1 MSYINALNLFE
12 LKDGYSIEEL
22 KQTYRALSKK
32 YHPDYKQNASLEEQ
46 KESEEL
52 MKRINE
58 AYDILKNNLGKE
70 KTKFNIETYKKEK
83 IDDLDKYYIDDD
95 MIIAQAG
102 CSIIALS
109 YMAMNRSLSGLEWA
123 SGIPGTVGGACYMNA
138 GAYLKSVSDVLISVT
153 VLDEDYNVL
162 EIPLKDLE
170 FGYRKSNLMDKGY
183 IILGAKFKLS
193 KGNYDDIL
201 NLITERRERRY
212 KNQPLNYPSAGSVFR
227 NPDGDY
233 AGRLIEECNL
243 KGYIKGGAKISDMH
257 ANFIVNYNNATS
269 SDVKD
274 LIELAKLKVHEKF
287 NIDLKCEQ
295 ELFNWE

>member
-1 MSYINALNLFE
+1 MDDIIKGLE
-12 LKDGYSIEEL
+12 K
-22 KQTYRALSKK
+22 SK
-32 YHPDYKQNASLEEQ
+32 
-46 KESEEL
+46 
-52 MKRINE
+52 
-58 AYDILKNNLGKE
+58 YDIKENVSFKKLTTYKTGGVCKYLISPFEVLALIELLKVLKKNNIKFKIFGNGSNILASDKVYDGVIIRLD
-70 KTKFNIETYKKEK
+70 KFNKVKVDGDIVYAEAFVNL
-83 IDDLDKYYIDDD
+83 I
-95 MIIAQAG
+95 
-102 CSIIALS
+102 
-109 YMAMNRSLSGLEWA
+109 SLSLTCLNNNLTGFEWA

-243 KGYIKGGAKISDMH
+243 KGYVKGGAKISDMH

>member
-1 MSYINALNLFE
+1 MDDIIKGLE
-12 LKDGYSIEEL
+12 K
-22 KQTYRALSKK
+22 SK
-32 YHPDYKQNASLEEQ
+32 
-46 KESEEL
+46 
-52 MKRINE
+52 
-58 AYDILKNNLGKE
+58 YDIKENVSFKTLTTYKTGGVCKYLISPFEVLALIELLKLLKENNIKFKIFGNGSNILASDKVYDGVIIRLDKFNKVKVDGDIVYAEAFVNLISLSLTCLNNNLTG
-70 KTKFNIETYKKEK
+70 F
-83 IDDLDKYYIDDD
+83 
-95 MIIAQAG
+95 
-102 CSIIALS
+102 
-109 YMAMNRSLSGLEWA
+109 EWA

-212 KNQPLNYPSAGSVFR
+212 KSQPLNYPSAGSVFR

-243 KGYIKGGAKISDMH
+243 KGYVKGGAKISDMH

>member
-1 MSYINALNLFE
+1 MDDIIKGLE
-12 LKDGYSIEEL
+12 K
-22 KQTYRALSKK
+22 SK
-32 YHPDYKQNASLEEQ
+32 
-46 KESEEL
+46 
-52 MKRINE
+52 
-58 AYDILKNNLGKE
+58 YDIKENVSFKTLTTYKTGGVCKYLISPFEVLALIELLKVLKENNIKFKIFGNGSNILASDKVYDGVIIRLDKFNKVKVDGDIVYAEAFVNLISLSLTCLNNNLTG
-70 KTKFNIETYKKEK
+70 F
-83 IDDLDKYYIDDD
+83 
-95 MIIAQAG
+95 
-102 CSIIALS
+102 
-109 YMAMNRSLSGLEWA
+109 EWA

-193 KGNYDDIL
+193 KGCYDDIL
-201 NLITERRERRY
+201 NLVTERRERRY
-212 KNQPLNYPSAGSVFR
+212 KSQPLNYPSAGSVFR

>member
-1 MSYINALNLFE
+1 MDDIIKGLE
-12 LKDGYSIEEL
+12 K
-22 KQTYRALSKK
+22 SK
-32 YHPDYKQNASLEEQ
+32 
-46 KESEEL
+46 
-52 MKRINE
+52 
-58 AYDILKNNLGKE
+58 YDIKENVSFKTLTTYKTGGVCKYLISPFEVLALIELLKVLKKNNIKFKIFGNGSNILASDKVYDGVIIRLD
-70 KTKFNIETYKKEK
+70 KFNKVKVDGDIVYAEAFVNL
-83 IDDLDKYYIDDD
+83 I
-95 MIIAQAG
+95 
-102 CSIIALS
+102 
-109 YMAMNRSLSGLEWA
+109 SLSLTCLNNNLTGFEWA

-153 VLDEDYNVL
+153 ILDEDYNVL

-243 KGYIKGGAKISDMH
+243 KGYVKGGAKISDMH

>member
-1 MSYINALNLFE
+1 MDDIIKGLE
-12 LKDGYSIEEL
+12 K
-22 KQTYRALSKK
+22 SK
-32 YHPDYKQNASLEEQ
+32 
-46 KESEEL
+46 
-52 MKRINE
+52 
-58 AYDILKNNLGKE
+58 YDIKENVSFKTLTTYKTGGVCKYLISPFEVLSLIELLKVLKKNNIKFKIFGNGSNILASDKVYDGVIIRLD
-70 KTKFNIETYKKEK
+70 KFNKVKVDGDIVYAEAFVNL
-83 IDDLDKYYIDDD
+83 I
-95 MIIAQAG
+95 
-102 CSIIALS
+102 
-109 YMAMNRSLSGLEWA
+109 SLSLTCLNNNLTGFEWA

-153 VLDEDYNVL
+153 VLDENYNVL

-212 KNQPLNYPSAGSVFR
+212 KSQPLNYPSAGSVFR

>member
-1 MSYINALNLFE
+1 MDDIIKGLE
-12 LKDGYSIEEL
+12 K
-22 KQTYRALSKK
+22 SK
-32 YHPDYKQNASLEEQ
+32 
-46 KESEEL
+46 
-52 MKRINE
+52 
-58 AYDILKNNLGKE
+58 YDIKENVSFKTLTTYKTGGVCKYLISPFEVLALIELLKVLKENNIKFKIFGNGSNILASDKVYDGVIIRLDKFNKVKVDGDIVYAEAFVNLVSLSLTCLNNNLTG
-70 KTKFNIETYKKEK
+70 F
-83 IDDLDKYYIDDD
+83 
-95 MIIAQAG
+95 
-102 CSIIALS
+102 
-109 YMAMNRSLSGLEWA
+109 EWA

-162 EIPLKDLE
+162 EISLKDLE

-212 KNQPLNYPSAGSVFR
+212 KSQPLNYPSAGSVFR

-243 KGYIKGGAKISDMH
+243 KGYVKGGAKISDMH

>member
-1 MSYINALNLFE
+1 MDDIINGLE
-12 LKDGYSIEEL
+12 K
-22 KQTYRALSKK
+22 SK
-32 YHPDYKQNASLEEQ
+32 
-46 KESEEL
+46 
-52 MKRINE
+52 
-58 AYDILKNNLGKE
+58 YDIKENVSFKTLTTYKTGGVCKYLISPFEVLALIELLKVLKENNIKFKIFGNGSNILASDKVYDGVIIRLDKFNKVKVDGDIVYAEAFVNLISLSLTCLNNNLTG
-70 KTKFNIETYKKEK
+70 F
-83 IDDLDKYYIDDD
+83 
-95 MIIAQAG
+95 
-102 CSIIALS
+102 
-109 YMAMNRSLSGLEWA
+109 EWA

-153 VLDEDYNVL
+153 VLDENYDVV
-162 EIPLKDLE
+162 EIPLKDLK
-170 FGYRKSNLMDKGY
+170 FGYRKSSLMDKGY

-193 KGNYDDIL
+193 KGCYDDIL
-201 NLITERRERRY
+201 NLVTERRERRY
-212 KNQPLNYPSAGSVFR
+212 KSQPLNYPSAGSVFR

-243 KGYIKGGAKISDMH
+243 KGYVKGGAKISDMH
-257 ANFIVNYNNATS
+257 ANFIINYNNATS

>member
-1 MSYINALNLFE
+1 MDDIINGLE
-12 LKDGYSIEEL
+12 K
-22 KQTYRALSKK
+22 SK
-32 YHPDYKQNASLEEQ
+32 
-46 KESEEL
+46 
-52 MKRINE
+52 
-58 AYDILKNNLGKE
+58 YDIKENVSFKTLTTYKTGGVCKYLISPFEVLALIELLKVLKENNIKFKIFGNGSNILASDKVYDGVIIRLDKFNKVKVDGDIVYAEAFVNLISLSLTCLNNNLTG
-70 KTKFNIETYKKEK
+70 F
-83 IDDLDKYYIDDD
+83 
-95 MIIAQAG
+95 
-102 CSIIALS
+102 
-109 YMAMNRSLSGLEWA
+109 EWA

-153 VLDEDYNVL
+153 VLDENYDVV

-170 FGYRKSNLMDKGY
+170 FGYRKSSLMDKGY

-193 KGNYDDIL
+193 KGSYDDIL
-201 NLITERRERRY
+201 NLVTERRERRY
-212 KNQPLNYPSAGSVFR
+212 KSQPLNYPSAGSVFR

>member
-1 MSYINALNLFE
+1 MDDIIKGLE
-12 LKDGYSIEEL
+12 K
-22 KQTYRALSKK
+22 SK
-32 YHPDYKQNASLEEQ
+32 
-46 KESEEL
+46 
-52 MKRINE
+52 
-58 AYDILKNNLGKE
+58 YDIKENVSFKTLTTYKTGGVCKYLISPFEVLALIELLKVLKENNIKFKIFGNGSNILASDKVYDGVIIRLDKFNKVKVDGDIVYAEAFVNLISLSLTCLNNNL
-70 KTKFNIETYKKEK
+70 
-83 IDDLDKYYIDDD
+83 
-95 MIIAQAG
+95 AG
-102 CSIIALS
+102 F
-109 YMAMNRSLSGLEWA
+109 EWA

-212 KNQPLNYPSAGSVFR
+212 KSQPLNYPSAGSVFR

-243 KGYIKGGAKISDMH
+243 KGYVKGGAKISDMH

>member
-1 MSYINALNLFE
+1 MDDIIKGLE
-12 LKDGYSIEEL
+12 K
-22 KQTYRALSKK
+22 SK
-32 YHPDYKQNASLEEQ
+32 
-46 KESEEL
+46 
-52 MKRINE
+52 
-58 AYDILKNNLGKE
+58 YDIKENVSFKTLTTYKTGGVCKYLISPFEVLALIELLKVLKKNNIKFKIFGNGSNILASDKVYDGVIIRLD
-70 KTKFNIETYKKEK
+70 KFNKVKVDGDIVYAEAFVNL
-83 IDDLDKYYIDDD
+83 I
-95 MIIAQAG
+95 
-102 CSIIALS
+102 
-109 YMAMNRSLSGLEWA
+109 SLSLTCLNNNLTGFEWA

-153 VLDEDYNVL
+153 ILDEDYNVL

-274 LIELAKLKVHEKF
+274 LIELAKLKVHKKF

>member
-1 MSYINALNLFE
+1 MDDIIKGLE
-12 LKDGYSIEEL
+12 K
-22 KQTYRALSKK
+22 SK
-32 YHPDYKQNASLEEQ
+32 
-46 KESEEL
+46 
-52 MKRINE
+52 
-58 AYDILKNNLGKE
+58 YDIKENVSFKTLTTYKTGGVCKYLISPFEVLSLIELLKVLKKNNIKFKIFGNGSNILASDKVYDGVIIRLD
-70 KTKFNIETYKKEK
+70 KFNKVKVDGDIVYAEAFVNL
-83 IDDLDKYYIDDD
+83 I
-95 MIIAQAG
+95 
-102 CSIIALS
+102 
-109 YMAMNRSLSGLEWA
+109 SLSLTCLNNNLTGFEWA

-287 NIDLKCEQ
+287 NVDLKCEQ

>member
-1 MSYINALNLFE
+1 MDDIIKGLE
-12 LKDGYSIEEL
+12 K
-22 KQTYRALSKK
+22 SK
-32 YHPDYKQNASLEEQ
+32 
-46 KESEEL
+46 
-52 MKRINE
+52 
-58 AYDILKNNLGKE
+58 YDIKENVSFKTLTTYKTGGVCKYLISPFEVLALIELLKVLKENNIKFKIFGNGSNILASDKVYDGVIIRLDKFNKVKVDGDIVYAEAFVNLISLSLTCLNNNLTG
-70 KTKFNIETYKKEK
+70 F
-83 IDDLDKYYIDDD
+83 
-95 MIIAQAG
+95 
-102 CSIIALS
+102 
-109 YMAMNRSLSGLEWA
+109 EWA

-212 KNQPLNYPSAGSVFR
+212 KSQPLNYPSAGSVFR

-243 KGYIKGGAKISDMH
+243 KGYVKGGAKISDMH

>member
-1 MSYINALNLFE
+1 MDDIIKGLE
-12 LKDGYSIEEL
+12 K
-22 KQTYRALSKK
+22 SK
-32 YHPDYKQNASLEEQ
+32 
-46 KESEEL
+46 
-52 MKRINE
+52 
-58 AYDILKNNLGKE
+58 YDIKENVSFKTLTTYKTGGVCKYLISPFEVLTLIELLKVLKKNNIKFKIFGNGSNILASDKVYDGVIIRLD
-70 KTKFNIETYKKEK
+70 KFNKVKVDGDIVYAEAFVNL
-83 IDDLDKYYIDDD
+83 I
-95 MIIAQAG
+95 
-102 CSIIALS
+102 
-109 YMAMNRSLSGLEWA
+109 SLSLTCLNNNLTGFEWA

>member
-1 MSYINALNLFE
+1 MDDIIKGLE
-12 LKDGYSIEEL
+12 K
-22 KQTYRALSKK
+22 SK
-32 YHPDYKQNASLEEQ
+32 
-46 KESEEL
+46 
-52 MKRINE
+52 
-58 AYDILKNNLGKE
+58 YDIKENVSFKTLTTYKTGGVCKYLISPFEVLALIELLKVLKENNIKFKIFGNGSNILASDKVYDGVIIRLDKFNKVKVDGDIVYAEAFVNLISLSLTCLNNNLTG
-70 KTKFNIETYKKEK
+70 F
-83 IDDLDKYYIDDD
+83 
-95 MIIAQAG
+95 
-102 CSIIALS
+102 
-109 YMAMNRSLSGLEWA
+109 EWA

-162 EIPLKDLE
+162 EFPLKDLE

-212 KNQPLNYPSAGSVFR
+212 KSQPLNYPSAGSVFR

-243 KGYIKGGAKISDMH
+243 KGYVKGGAKISDMH

>member
-1 MSYINALNLFE
+1 MDDIIKGLE
-12 LKDGYSIEEL
+12 K
-22 KQTYRALSKK
+22 SK
-32 YHPDYKQNASLEEQ
+32 
-46 KESEEL
+46 
-52 MKRINE
+52 
-58 AYDILKNNLGKE
+58 YDIKENVSFKTLTTYKTGGVCKYLISPFEVLALIELLKVLKKNNIKFKIFGNGSNILASDKVYDGVIIRLD
-70 KTKFNIETYKKEK
+70 KFNKVKVDGDIVYAEAFVNL
-83 IDDLDKYYIDDD
+83 I
-95 MIIAQAG
+95 
-102 CSIIALS
+102 
-109 YMAMNRSLSGLEWA
+109 SLSLTCLNNNLTGFEWA

-138 GAYLKSVSDVLISVT
+138 GAYLKSVSDVILSVT

>member
-1 MSYINALNLFE
+1 MDDIIKGLE
-12 LKDGYSIEEL
+12 K
-22 KQTYRALSKK
+22 SK
-32 YHPDYKQNASLEEQ
+32 
-46 KESEEL
+46 
-52 MKRINE
+52 
-58 AYDILKNNLGKE
+58 YDIKENVSFKTLTTYKTGGVCKYLISPFEVLSLIELLKVLKKNNIKFKIFGNGSNILASDKVYDGVIIRLD
-70 KTKFNIETYKKEK
+70 KFNKVKVDGDIVYAEAFVNL
-83 IDDLDKYYIDDD
+83 I
-95 MIIAQAG
+95 
-102 CSIIALS
+102 
-109 YMAMNRSLSGLEWA
+109 SLSLTCLNNNLTGFEWA
-123 SGIPGTVGGACYMNA
+123 SGIPGTVGGACYMNT

>member
-1 MSYINALNLFE
+1 MDDIIKGLE
-12 LKDGYSIEEL
+12 K
-22 KQTYRALSKK
+22 SK
-32 YHPDYKQNASLEEQ
+32 
-46 KESEEL
+46 
-52 MKRINE
+52 
-58 AYDILKNNLGKE
+58 YDIKENVSFKTLTTYKTGGVCKYLISPFEVLSLIELLKVLKENNIKFKIFGNGSNILASDKVYDGVIIRLDKFNKVKVDGDIVYAEAFVNLISLSLTCLNNNLTG
-70 KTKFNIETYKKEK
+70 F
-83 IDDLDKYYIDDD
+83 
-95 MIIAQAG
+95 
-102 CSIIALS
+102 
-109 YMAMNRSLSGLEWA
+109 EWA

-243 KGYIKGGAKISDMH
+243 KGYVKGGAKISDMH

>member
-1 MSYINALNLFE
+1 MDDIIKGLE
-12 LKDGYSIEEL
+12 K
-22 KQTYRALSKK
+22 SK
-32 YHPDYKQNASLEEQ
+32 
-46 KESEEL
+46 
-52 MKRINE
+52 
-58 AYDILKNNLGKE
+58 YDIKENVSFKTLTTYKTGGVCKYLISPFEVLALIELLKVLKENNIKFKIFGNGSNILASDKVYDGVIIRLDKFNKVKVDGDIVYAEAFVNLVSLSLTCLNNNLTG
-70 KTKFNIETYKKEK
+70 F
-83 IDDLDKYYIDDD
+83 
-95 MIIAQAG
+95 
-102 CSIIALS
+102 
-109 YMAMNRSLSGLEWA
+109 EWA

-153 VLDEDYNVL
+153 VLDENYNVL

-212 KNQPLNYPSAGSVFR
+212 KSQPLNYPSAGSVFR

>member
-1 MSYINALNLFE
+1 MDDIIKGLE
-12 LKDGYSIEEL
+12 K
-22 KQTYRALSKK
+22 SK
-32 YHPDYKQNASLEEQ
+32 
-46 KESEEL
+46 
-52 MKRINE
+52 
-58 AYDILKNNLGKE
+58 YDIKENVSFKTLTTYKTGGVCKYLISPFEVLALIELLKVLKENNIKFKIFGNGSNILASDKVYDGVIIRLDKFNKVKVDGDIVYAEAFVNLISLSLTCLNNNL
-70 KTKFNIETYKKEK
+70 
-83 IDDLDKYYIDDD
+83 
-95 MIIAQAG
+95 AG
-102 CSIIALS
+102 F
-109 YMAMNRSLSGLEWA
+109 EWA

-193 KGNYDDIL
+193 KGCYDDIL

-212 KNQPLNYPSAGSVFR
+212 KSQPLNYPSAGSVFR

-243 KGYIKGGAKISDMH
+243 KGYVKGGAKISDMH

>member
-1 MSYINALNLFE
+1 MDDIIKGLE
-12 LKDGYSIEEL
+12 K
-22 KQTYRALSKK
+22 SK
-32 YHPDYKQNASLEEQ
+32 
-46 KESEEL
+46 
-52 MKRINE
+52 
-58 AYDILKNNLGKE
+58 YDIKENVSFKTLTTYKTGGVCKYLISPFEVLSLIELLKVLKENNIKFKIFGNGSNILASDKVYDGVIIRLDKFNKVKVDGDIVYAEAFVNLISLSLTCLNNNLTG
-70 KTKFNIETYKKEK
+70 F
-83 IDDLDKYYIDDD
+83 
-95 MIIAQAG
+95 
-102 CSIIALS
+102 
-109 YMAMNRSLSGLEWA
+109 EWA

-138 GAYLKSVSDVLISVT
+138 GAYLKSVGDVLISVT

-243 KGYIKGGAKISDMH
+243 KGYVKGGAKISDMH

>member
-1 MSYINALNLFE
+1 MDDIIKGLE
-12 LKDGYSIEEL
+12 K
-22 KQTYRALSKK
+22 SK
-32 YHPDYKQNASLEEQ
+32 
-46 KESEEL
+46 
-52 MKRINE
+52 
-58 AYDILKNNLGKE
+58 YDIKENVSFKTLTTYKTGGVCKYLISPFEVLALIELLKVLKENNIKFKIFGNGSNILASDKVYDGVIIRLDKFNKVKVDGNIVYAEAFVNLISLSLTCLNNNLTG
-70 KTKFNIETYKKEK
+70 F
-83 IDDLDKYYIDDD
+83 
-95 MIIAQAG
+95 
-102 CSIIALS
+102 
-109 YMAMNRSLSGLEWA
+109 EWA

-212 KNQPLNYPSAGSVFR
+212 KSQPLNYPSAGSVFR

-269 SDVKD
+269 SDVKY

>member
-1 MSYINALNLFE
+1 MDDIIKGLE
-12 LKDGYSIEEL
+12 K
-22 KQTYRALSKK
+22 SK
-32 YHPDYKQNASLEEQ
+32 
-46 KESEEL
+46 
-52 MKRINE
+52 
-58 AYDILKNNLGKE
+58 YDIKENVSFKTLTTYKTGGVCKYLISPFEVLALIELLKVLKENNIKFKIFGNGSNILASDKVYDGVIIRLDKFNKVKVDGDIVYAEAFVNLISLSLTCLNNNLTG
-70 KTKFNIETYKKEK
+70 F
-83 IDDLDKYYIDDD
+83 
-95 MIIAQAG
+95 
-102 CSIIALS
+102 
-109 YMAMNRSLSGLEWA
+109 EWA

-153 VLDEDYNVL
+153 VLDENYNVL

-243 KGYIKGGAKISDMH
+243 KGYVKGGAKISDMH

>member
-1 MSYINALNLFE
+1 MDDIIKGLE
-12 LKDGYSIEEL
+12 K
-22 KQTYRALSKK
+22 SK
-32 YHPDYKQNASLEEQ
+32 
-46 KESEEL
+46 
-52 MKRINE
+52 
-58 AYDILKNNLGKE
+58 YDIKENVSFKTLTTYKTGGVCKYLISPFEVLSLIELLKVLKKNNIKFKIFGNGSNILASDKVYDGVIIRLD
-70 KTKFNIETYKKEK
+70 KFNKVKVDGDIVYAEAFVNL
-83 IDDLDKYYIDDD
+83 I
-95 MIIAQAG
+95 
-102 CSIIALS
+102 
-109 YMAMNRSLSGLEWA
+109 SLSLTCLNNNLTGFEWA

-274 LIELAKLKVHEKF
+274 LIELAKLKVHKKF

>member
-1 MSYINALNLFE
+1 MDDIINGLE
-12 LKDGYSIEEL
+12 K
-22 KQTYRALSKK
+22 SK
-32 YHPDYKQNASLEEQ
+32 
-46 KESEEL
+46 
-52 MKRINE
+52 
-58 AYDILKNNLGKE
+58 YDIKENVSFKTLTTYKTGGVCKYLISPFEVLALIELLKVLKENNIKFKIFGNGSNILASDKVYDGVIIRLDKFNKVKVDGDIVYAEAFVNLISLSLTCLNNNL
-70 KTKFNIETYKKEK
+70 
-83 IDDLDKYYIDDD
+83 
-95 MIIAQAG
+95 AG
-102 CSIIALS
+102 F
-109 YMAMNRSLSGLEWA
+109 EWA

-153 VLDEDYNVL
+153 VLDENYNVL

-243 KGYIKGGAKISDMH
+243 KGYVKGGAKISDMH

>member
-1 MSYINALNLFE
+1 MDDIIKGLE
-12 LKDGYSIEEL
+12 K
-22 KQTYRALSKK
+22 SK
-32 YHPDYKQNASLEEQ
+32 
-46 KESEEL
+46 
-52 MKRINE
+52 
-58 AYDILKNNLGKE
+58 YDIKENVSFKTLTTYKTGGVCKYLISPFEVLALIELLKVLKENNIKFKIFGNGSNILASDKVYDGVIIRLDKFNKVKVDGDIVYAEAFVNLISLSLTCLNNNLTG
-70 KTKFNIETYKKEK
+70 F
-83 IDDLDKYYIDDD
+83 
-95 MIIAQAG
+95 
-102 CSIIALS
+102 
-109 YMAMNRSLSGLEWA
+109 EWA

-153 VLDEDYNVL
+153 VLDENYDVV

-212 KNQPLNYPSAGSVFR
+212 KSQPLNYPSAGSVFR

-243 KGYIKGGAKISDMH
+243 KGYVKGGAKISDMH

>member
-1 MSYINALNLFE
+1 MDDIIKGLE
-12 LKDGYSIEEL
+12 K
-22 KQTYRALSKK
+22 SK
-32 YHPDYKQNASLEEQ
+32 
-46 KESEEL
+46 
-52 MKRINE
+52 
-58 AYDILKNNLGKE
+58 YDIKENVSFKTLTTYKTGGVCKYLISPFEVLALIELLKVLKKNNIKFKIFGNGSNILASDKVYDGVIIRLD
-70 KTKFNIETYKKEK
+70 KFNKVKVDGDIVYAEAFVNL
-83 IDDLDKYYIDDD
+83 I
-95 MIIAQAG
+95 
-102 CSIIALS
+102 
-109 YMAMNRSLSGLEWA
+109 SLSLTCLNNNLTGFEWA

-243 KGYIKGGAKISDMH
+243 KGYVKGGAKISDMH

>member
-1 MSYINALNLFE
+1 MDDIIKGLE
-12 LKDGYSIEEL
+12 K
-22 KQTYRALSKK
+22 SK
-32 YHPDYKQNASLEEQ
+32 
-46 KESEEL
+46 
-52 MKRINE
+52 
-58 AYDILKNNLGKE
+58 YDIKENVSFKTLTTYKTGGVCKYLISPFEVLALIELLKVLKENNIKFKIFGNGSNILASDKVYDGVIIRLDKFNKVKVDGNIVYAEAFVNLISLSLTCLNNNLTG
-70 KTKFNIETYKKEK
+70 F
-83 IDDLDKYYIDDD
+83 
-95 MIIAQAG
+95 
-102 CSIIALS
+102 
-109 YMAMNRSLSGLEWA
+109 EWA

-212 KNQPLNYPSAGSVFR
+212 KSQPLNYPSAGSVFR

>member
-1 MSYINALNLFE
+1 MDDIIKGLE
-12 LKDGYSIEEL
+12 K
-22 KQTYRALSKK
+22 SK
-32 YHPDYKQNASLEEQ
+32 
-46 KESEEL
+46 
-52 MKRINE
+52 
-58 AYDILKNNLGKE
+58 YDIKENVSFKTLTTYKTGGVCKYLISPFEVLALIELLKVLKKNNIKFKIFGNGSNILASDKVYDGVIIRLD
-70 KTKFNIETYKKEK
+70 KFNKVKVDGDIVYAEAFVNL
-83 IDDLDKYYIDDD
+83 I
-95 MIIAQAG
+95 
-102 CSIIALS
+102 
-109 YMAMNRSLSGLEWA
+109 SLSLTCLNNNLTGFEWA

-212 KNQPLNYPSAGSVFR
+212 KSQPLNYPSAGSVFR

>member
-1 MSYINALNLFE
+1 MDDIIKGLE
-12 LKDGYSIEEL
+12 K
-22 KQTYRALSKK
+22 SK
-32 YHPDYKQNASLEEQ
+32 
-46 KESEEL
+46 
-52 MKRINE
+52 
-58 AYDILKNNLGKE
+58 YDIKENVSFKTLTTYKTGGVCKYLISPFEVLALIELLKVLKENNIKFKIFGNGSNILASDKVYDGVIIRLDKFNKVKVDGNIVYAEAFVNLISLSLTCLNNNL
-70 KTKFNIETYKKEK
+70 
-83 IDDLDKYYIDDD
+83 
-95 MIIAQAG
+95 AG
-102 CSIIALS
+102 F
-109 YMAMNRSLSGLEWA
+109 EWA

-212 KNQPLNYPSAGSVFR
+212 KSQPLNYPSAGSVFR

-243 KGYIKGGAKISDMH
+243 KGYVKGGAKISDMH

-274 LIELAKLKVHEKF
+274 LIEFAKLKVHEKF

>member
-1 MSYINALNLFE
+1 MDDIIKGLE
-12 LKDGYSIEEL
+12 K
-22 KQTYRALSKK
+22 SK
-32 YHPDYKQNASLEEQ
+32 
-46 KESEEL
+46 
-52 MKRINE
+52 
-58 AYDILKNNLGKE
+58 YDIKENVSFKTLTTYKTGGVCKYLISPFEVLALIELLKVLKENNIKFKIFGNGSNILASDKVYDGVIIRLDKFNKVKVDGDIVYAEAFVNLISLSLTCLNNNLTG
-70 KTKFNIETYKKEK
+70 F
-83 IDDLDKYYIDDD
+83 
-95 MIIAQAG
+95 
-102 CSIIALS
+102 
-109 YMAMNRSLSGLEWA
+109 EWA

-212 KNQPLNYPSAGSVFR
+212 KSQPLNYPSAGSVFR

-274 LIELAKLKVHEKF
+274 LIEFAKLKVHEKF

>member
-1 MSYINALNLFE
+1 MDDIINGLE
-12 LKDGYSIEEL
+12 K
-22 KQTYRALSKK
+22 SK
-32 YHPDYKQNASLEEQ
+32 
-46 KESEEL
+46 
-52 MKRINE
+52 
-58 AYDILKNNLGKE
+58 YDIKENVSFKTLTTYKTGGVCKYLISPFEVLALIELLKVLKENNIKFKIFGNGSNILASDKVYDGVIIRLDKFNKVKVDGDIVYAEAFVNLISLSLTCLNNNLTG
-70 KTKFNIETYKKEK
+70 F
-83 IDDLDKYYIDDD
+83 
-95 MIIAQAG
+95 
-102 CSIIALS
+102 
-109 YMAMNRSLSGLEWA
+109 EWA

-153 VLDEDYNVL
+153 VLDENYNVL

-170 FGYRKSNLMDKGY
+170 FGYRKSSLMDKGY

-193 KGNYDDIL
+193 KGSYDDIL

-212 KNQPLNYPSAGSVFR
+212 KSQPLNYPSAGSVFR

>member
-1 MSYINALNLFE
+1 MDDIIKGLE
-12 LKDGYSIEEL
+12 K
-22 KQTYRALSKK
+22 SK
-32 YHPDYKQNASLEEQ
+32 
-46 KESEEL
+46 
-52 MKRINE
+52 
-58 AYDILKNNLGKE
+58 YDIKENVSFKTLTTYKTGGVCKYLISPFEVLALIELLKVLKKNNIKFKIFGNGSNILASDKVYDGVIIRLD
-70 KTKFNIETYKKEK
+70 KFNKVKVDGDIVYAEAFVNL
-83 IDDLDKYYIDDD
+83 I
-95 MIIAQAG
+95 
-102 CSIIALS
+102 
-109 YMAMNRSLSGLEWA
+109 SLSLTCLNNNLTGFEWA

-212 KNQPLNYPSAGSVFR
+212 KSQPLNYPSAGSVFR

-243 KGYIKGGAKISDMH
+243 KGYVKGGAKISDMH

>member
-1 MSYINALNLFE
+1 MDDIINGLE
-12 LKDGYSIEEL
+12 K
-22 KQTYRALSKK
+22 SK
-32 YHPDYKQNASLEEQ
+32 
-46 KESEEL
+46 
-52 MKRINE
+52 
-58 AYDILKNNLGKE
+58 YDIKENVSFKTLTTYKTGGVCKYLISPFEVLALIELLKVLKENNIKFKIFGNGSNILASDKVYDGVIIRLDKFNKVKVDGDIVYAEAFVNLISLSLTCLNNNLTG
-70 KTKFNIETYKKEK
+70 F
-83 IDDLDKYYIDDD
+83 
-95 MIIAQAG
+95 
-102 CSIIALS
+102 
-109 YMAMNRSLSGLEWA
+109 EWA

-153 VLDEDYNVL
+153 VLDENYNVL

-170 FGYRKSNLMDKGY
+170 FGYRKSSLMDKGY

-193 KGNYDDIL
+193 KGCYDDIL
-201 NLITERRERRY
+201 NLVAERRERRY
-212 KNQPLNYPSAGSVFR
+212 KSQPLNYPSAGSVFR

>member
-1 MSYINALNLFE
+1 MDDIIKGLE
-12 LKDGYSIEEL
+12 K
-22 KQTYRALSKK
+22 SK
-32 YHPDYKQNASLEEQ
+32 
-46 KESEEL
+46 
-52 MKRINE
+52 
-58 AYDILKNNLGKE
+58 YDIKENVSFKTLTTYKTGGVCKYLISPFEVLSLIELLKVLKKNNIKFKIFGNGSNILASDKVYDGVIIRLD
-70 KTKFNIETYKKEK
+70 KFNKVKVDGDIVYAEAFVNL
-83 IDDLDKYYIDDD
+83 I
-95 MIIAQAG
+95 
-102 CSIIALS
+102 
-109 YMAMNRSLSGLEWA
+109 SLSLTCLNNNLTGFEWA

-243 KGYIKGGAKISDMH
+243 KGYVKGGAKISDMH

>member
-1 MSYINALNLFE
+1 MDDIIKGLE
-12 LKDGYSIEEL
+12 K
-22 KQTYRALSKK
+22 SK
-32 YHPDYKQNASLEEQ
+32 
-46 KESEEL
+46 
-52 MKRINE
+52 
-58 AYDILKNNLGKE
+58 YDIKENVSFKTLTTYKTGGVCKYLISPFEVLALIELLKVLKENNIKFKIFGNGSNILASDKVYDGVIIRLDKFNKVKVDGDIVYAEAFVNLISLSLTCLNNNLTG
-70 KTKFNIETYKKEK
+70 F
-83 IDDLDKYYIDDD
+83 
-95 MIIAQAG
+95 
-102 CSIIALS
+102 
-109 YMAMNRSLSGLEWA
+109 EWA

>member
-1 MSYINALNLFE
+1 MDDIIKGLE
-12 LKDGYSIEEL
+12 K
-22 KQTYRALSKK
+22 SK
-32 YHPDYKQNASLEEQ
+32 
-46 KESEEL
+46 
-52 MKRINE
+52 
-58 AYDILKNNLGKE
+58 YDIKENVSFKTLTTYKTGGVCKYLISPFEVLALIELLKVLKKNNIKFKIFGNGSNILASDKVYDGVIIRLD
-70 KTKFNIETYKKEK
+70 KFNKVKVDGDIVYAEAFVNL
-83 IDDLDKYYIDDD
+83 I
-95 MIIAQAG
+95 
-102 CSIIALS
+102 
-109 YMAMNRSLSGLEWA
+109 SLSLTCLNNNLTGFEWA

-138 GAYLKSVSDVLISVT
+138 GAYLKSVSDVILSVT

-243 KGYIKGGAKISDMH
+243 KGYVKGGAKISDMH

-269 SDVKD
+269 SDIKD

>member
-1 MSYINALNLFE
+1 MDDIIKGLE
-12 LKDGYSIEEL
+12 K
-22 KQTYRALSKK
+22 SK
-32 YHPDYKQNASLEEQ
+32 
-46 KESEEL
+46 
-52 MKRINE
+52 
-58 AYDILKNNLGKE
+58 YDIKENVSFKTLTTYKTGGVCKYLISPFEVLALIELLKVLKENNIKFKIFGNGSNILASDKVYDGVIIRLDKFNKVKVDGDIVYAEAFVNLISLSLTCLNNNLTG
-70 KTKFNIETYKKEK
+70 F
-83 IDDLDKYYIDDD
+83 
-95 MIIAQAG
+95 
-102 CSIIALS
+102 
-109 YMAMNRSLSGLEWA
+109 EWA

-153 VLDEDYNVL
+153 VLDENYNVL

-212 KNQPLNYPSAGSVFR
+212 KSQPLNYPSAGSVFR